1 MNTQKQN
8 QLIINQIKMKKN
20 NYLVALVMLAS
31 TLMLIASCKKENSN
45 EPTSSK
51 EPISLADANKNIFN
65 KFAFSPW
72 HIRSN
77 GLPAEQGIIDMSEPD
92 QFTCYGIVFDGEFNS
107 TNELTITHDGGATWR
122 SQTVAE
128 LDNNWIFG
136 VAATTPR
143 TAHVFGYNFNDG
155 GGNVFR
161 TTDGGTTWQ
170 REAPNAYTDPGSFPD
185 AIEFFN
191 PRDGVI
197 FGDPENGSFEIY
209 TTHNGGN
216 TWSRVP
222 SNKIPAPLAN
232 EYGTAYIT
240 DKDNNTIWTLTVITD
255 DNFNYIG
262 ARLLQSDDKGVNWYV
277 RNSSMTFAPGSGDG
291 TIKFRNHSVGLYKNN
306 GVLYRTTDGGTTFN
320 EVNYSGKWFSFD
332 FDNIPGL
339 PGWWISTG
347 GGPGDETNSI
357 KGSGSSISY
366 DDGNHWIT
374 LDTLNHTCVDMT
386 SPIHGYSGGISTGS
400 GNDGVFVYLFSPL
413 GLQSLATARNATTG
427 NPEINIPH
435 PSGNTLLHNNKFVAL
450 QHFKK
455 AHLKN

>member
-1 MNTQKQN
+1 MKTIKQ
-8 QLIINQIKMKKN
+8 INH
-20 NYLVALVMLAS
+20 VVVLVMITA
-31 TLMLIASCKKENSN
+31 TLMFTASCKKENLN

-51 EPISLADANKNIFN
+51 ESISLSDANKNIFN
-65 KFAFSPW
+65 QFGFSPW
-72 HIRSN
+72 HMRSS
-77 GLPAEQGIIDMSEPD
+77 GVSAGQGIIDMSEPD
-92 QFTCYGIVFDGEFNS
+92 QFTCYGIIFDGTFS
-107 TNELTITHDGGATWR
+107 PTNDITITHNGGATWHP
-122 SQTVAE
+122 QTIAE
-128 LDNNWIFG
+128 LNNNWIFG

-161 TTDGGTTWQ
+161 STDGGTTWQ
-170 REAPNAYTDPGSFPD
+170 REAANAYTDPASFPD

-240 DKDNNTIWTLTVITD
+240 DKDNNTIWTITVTVD

-262 ARLLQSDDKGVNWYV
+262 ARLLQSDDRGENWYV
-277 RNSSMTFAPGSGDG
+277 RNSSMTVGGGDG
-291 TIKFRNHSVGLYKNN
+291 TIKFRNRSVGLYKNN
-306 GVLYRTTDGGTTFN
+306 GILYRTTDGGTTWN
-320 EVNYSGKWFSFD
+320 VVNYSGTWFSFD

-347 GGPGDETNSI
+347 GGPAGTTNSVF
-357 KGSGSSISY
+357 GSGSSVSY

-400 GNDGVFVYLFSPL
+400 GNDGVYVY
-413 GLQSLATARNATTG
+413 SLLSSRLSSIATAANVTTV
-427 NPEINIPH
+427 NRKVNLPK
-435 PSGNTLLHNNKFVAL
+435 PSGNVFLPGDKFAAL
-450 QHFKK
+450 R
-455 AHLKN
+455 HLKYHR